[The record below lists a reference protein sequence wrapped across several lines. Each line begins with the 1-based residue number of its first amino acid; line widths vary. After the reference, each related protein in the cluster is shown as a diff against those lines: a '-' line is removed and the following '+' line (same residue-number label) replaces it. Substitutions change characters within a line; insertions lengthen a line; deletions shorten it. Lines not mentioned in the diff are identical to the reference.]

1 MALPPPD
8 PARTCLITGAS
19 SGIGA
24 EIARNLAARG
34 HGVTLVARRE
44 DKLRALADELA
55 EAHGIRAEV
64 LAADLADDDARTAL
78 VDRVADLGLAV
89 DVLVNNAGF
98 TTMGPVHT
106 GDPAGELLMIR
117 TNVEA
122 VAHLCSLF
130 LPGMV
135 ERGRGAVLNVASVG
149 AFQPLPGQAGYA
161 ASKAFVLSYSHGIRT
176 ELVGTGVTVTVLC
189 PGPVR
194 TGFAEAAGFSD
205 DDAVGAL
212 PEIMWEP
219 VERVAAAGVDGM
231 AGDKGVVIPGL
242 ANQVG
247 ATAGYLLPKR
257 LLLPILARQ
266 HPALAKR
273 DP

>member
-8 PARTCLITGAS
+8 PARTCLVTGAS